1 MVGGCFVCVKE
12 RGLQSKLERK
22 LGLVCNG
29 GNQRKRERERNS
41 KEKAKLR

>member
-29 GNQRKRERERNS
+29 GNQRQRETERETVKKKQN
-41 KEKAKLR
+41 